1 MSAVIQECL
10 TCQARLFPERLFC
23 PECGGDGFLWVRVDE
38 GTVEVATSL
47 ADGTLLA
54 TLRLDGGA
62 RVIGRLTASGVEPGV
77 AVPLTNSKDAG
88 PGVHAYIPITNDAV
102 NEDQQ

>member
-10 TCQARLFPERLFC
+10 TCEARLFPSRLFC
-23 PECGGDGFLWVRVDE
+23 PECGGDAFLSVAVDH
-38 GTVEVATSL
+38 GTVEATTSL
-47 ADGTLLA
+47 ADGTVLA
-54 TLRLDGGA
+54 TLRIDGGP
-62 RVIGRLTASGVEPGV
+62 RVIGRLTASGVAAGT
-77 AVPLTNSKDAG
+77 AVPLTNSNATV